1 MWYTE
6 SGKDGDV
13 VLSTRVRLARNIKGI
28 PFPRKA
34 TPQQQEQVINICKEA
49 IFDSDIKLNYID
61 INGMKD
67 YERQAIAEGHL
78 ISPQMVEGSI
88 KRGLLL
94 SDDSSVSVLIN
105 EEDHLR
111 IQCMA
116 PGFELSKCFTL
127 AGRIDDSLE
136 STADFAFDN
145 QFGYLTCC
153 PTNVGT
159 GMRASV
165 MVHLPAL
172 TISGGINSVIDSL
185 SQLGMTV
192 RGIFGEGSKATG
204 DIYQISNQTTLGET
218 EENILERFEQIITDV
233 MNKERELREKIYNSD
248 KYRIEDKL
256 MRSFGILTNA
266 VILSSAEAMPR
277 LSDVRF
283 AIELGIINDIPLNKL
298 NTAIY
303 AILPANIM
311 KNYNIIDSGERDLK
325 RAEIIKELLLDIP
338 QKTE

>member
-6 SGKDGDV
+6 CGRESDV
-13 VLSTRVRLARNIKGI
+13 VLSSRVRLARNIEGI
-28 PFPRKA
+28 PFPERA
-34 TPQQQEQVINICKEA
+34 TEEQQDKVIEICKNA
-49 IFDSDIKLNYID
+49 VFDSDIKLNYID
-61 INGMKD
+61 IGAMKD
-67 YERQAIAEGHL
+67 YEKQAIAECHI
-78 ISPQMVEGSI
+78 ISPQMMDNSI
-88 KRGLLL
+88 KRALLL
-94 SDDSSVSVLIN
+94 SDDSSVSVLVN

-116 PGFELSKCFTL
+116 AGLELDKCFEK
-127 AGRIDDSLE
+127 ANRIDDSLE
-136 STADFAFDN
+136 QTADFAFDS

-204 DIYQISNQTTLGET
+204 DIYQISNQTTLGES
-218 EENILERFEQIITDV
+218 EENILERFEQIITEV
-233 MNKERELREKIYNSD
+233 IGKERELRTTIYNAD
-248 KYRIEDKL
+248 KYHIEDKL

-266 VILSSAEAMPR
+266 VILTSAEAMTR

-283 AIELGIINDIPLNKL
+283 ATELGIIKDMSLQKL

-303 AILPANIM
+303 AVLPANIV
-311 KNYNIIDSGERDLK
+311 KNYNLTDPTERDLK
-325 RAEIIKELLLDIP
+325 RAEIIKEILL
-338 QKTE
+338 

>member
-6 SGKDGDV
+6 CGRESDV
-13 VLSTRVRLARNIKGI
+13 VLSSRVRLARNIEGI
-28 PFPRKA
+28 PFPERS
-34 TPQQQEQVINICKEA
+34 TQEQQDKVIAICKNA
-49 IFDSDIKLNYID
+49 VFDSDIKLNYID
-61 INGMKD
+61 IGAMKD
-67 YERQAIAEGHL
+67 YEKQAIAECHI
-78 ISPQMVEGSI
+78 ISPQMMDNSI
-88 KRGLLL
+88 KRALLL
-94 SDDSSVSVLIN
+94 SDDSSVSVLVN

-111 IQCMA
+111 IQCMSA
-116 PGFELSKCFTL
+116 GFELDKCFEM
-127 AGRIDDSLE
+127 ANRIDDSLE
-136 STADFAFDN
+136 QTADFAFDS

-204 DIYQISNQTTLGET
+204 DIYQISNQTTLGES
-218 EENILERFEQIITDV
+218 EENILERFEQIITEV
-233 MNKERELREKIYNSD
+233 IGKERELRTNIYNAD
-248 KYRIEDKL
+248 KYHIEDKL

-266 VILSSAEAMPR
+266 VILTSAEAMTR

-283 AIELGIINDIPLNKL
+283 ATELGIIKDMSLQKL

-303 AILPANIM
+303 AVLPANIV
-311 KNYNIIDSGERDLK
+311 KNYNLTDPTERDLK
-325 RAEIIKELLLDIP
+325 RAEIIKEILL
-338 QKTE
+338 

>member
-6 SGKDGDV
+6 CGRESDV
-13 VLSTRVRLARNIKGI
+13 VLSSRVRLARNIEGI
-28 PFPRKA
+28 PFPERA
-34 TPQQQEQVINICKEA
+34 TAEEQDKVIEICKNA
-49 IFDSDIKLNYID
+49 VFDSDIKLNYID
-61 INGMKD
+61 IGAMKD
-67 YERQAIAEGHL
+67 YEKQAIAECHI
-78 ISPQMVEGSI
+78 ISPQMMDDSI
-88 KRGLLL
+88 KRALLL
-94 SDDSSVSVLIN
+94 SDDSSVSVLVN

-116 PGFELSKCFTL
+116 AGLELERCFET
-127 AGRIDDSLE
+127 ANRIDDSLE
-136 STADFAFDN
+136 QTADFAFDS

-192 RGIFGEGSKATG
+192 RGIFGEGSRATG
-204 DIYQISNQTTLGET
+204 DIYQISNQTTIGES
-218 EENILERFEQIITDV
+218 EENILERFEQIIAEVID
-233 MNKERELREKIYNSD
+233 KERELRTNIYNAD
-248 KYRIEDKL
+248 KYHIEDKL

-266 VILSSAEAMPR
+266 VILTSAEAMTR

-283 AIELGIINDIPLNKL
+283 ATELGIIKDMSLQKL

-303 AILPANIM
+303 AVLPANIV
-311 KNYNIIDSGERDLK
+311 KNYNLTDPAERDLK
-325 RAEIIKELLLDIP
+325 RAEIIKEILL
-338 QKTE
+338 

>member
-6 SGKDGDV
+6 CGKESDV
-13 VLSTRVRLARNIKGI
+13 VLSSRVRLARNIEGI
-28 PFPRKA
+28 PFPERS
-34 TPQQQEQVINICKEA
+34 TEEQQNKVIEICKNA
-49 IFDSDIKLNYID
+49 VFDSDIKLNYID
-61 INGMKD
+61 IGAMKD
-67 YERQAIAEGHL
+67 YEKQAIAECHI
-78 ISPQMVEGSI
+78 ISPQMMDNSI

-116 PGFELSKCFTL
+116 AGLELEKCFET
-127 AGRIDDSLE
+127 ANRIDDNLE
-136 STADFAFDN
+136 QTADFAFDS

-204 DIYQISNQTTLGET
+204 DIYQISNQTTLGEN
-218 EENILERFEQIITDV
+218 EENILERFEQIITEV
-233 MNKERELREKIYNSD
+233 IGKERELRTNIYTAD
-248 KYRIEDKL
+248 KYNIEDKL
-256 MRSFGILTNA
+256 MRSFGVLTNA
-266 VILSSAEAMPR
+266 VILTSAEAMTR

-283 AIELGIINDIPLNKL
+283 ATELGIIKDMSLRKL

-303 AILPANIM
+303 AVLPANIV
-311 KNYNIIDSGERDLK
+311 KNYNLTDPAERDLK
-325 RAEIIKELLLDIP
+325 RAEIIKEILL
-338 QKTE
+338 